1 MSKIK
6 GCVVTFEEDLP
17 EDVAGLIVDAIKQ
30 LRFVA
35 SVSVAA
41 SDIDHHMAKEAAKE
55 QIRKEFLQF
64 YKKNLMP

>member
-41 SDIDHHMAKEAAKE
+41 SYKITTWQKRR
-55 QIRKEFLQF
+55 RKSRLERSFCSF
-64 YKKNLMP
+64 TRKT